1 MLFTEAAK
9 VIMNPRCMNCHPASD
24 RPTQGNDMHP
34 HSPPVTRGA
43 DGGGVPGNTC
53 GACHMNRNVPIFAG
67 QQTSFQSMPGHA
79 RWGLAPIEMAWEGKS
94 IGDICRQIKDPQ
106 RNGGR
111 DLALLHEHLAHD
123 DLVGWAWNPGPG
135 RDPRPAPR
143 SSWANWSGPGST
155 AAPRVRR
162 TFEPMSR
169 SALARMRQRG
179 AHRRVRRLR
188 GTEQPACLRP
198 DRTFTGSLWLRRLAV
213 VARAVLVLVF
223 LAATT

>member
-1 MLFTEAAK
+1 MRGRVISLFWCLAAVTNLGGATYAQNRAELRPPSAFAAIPDPQERSRMLFTEAAK

-34 HSPPVTRGA
+34 HSPAVTRGA

-67 QQTSFQSMPGHA
+67 QQTSFQSLPGHS

-135 RDPRPAPR
+135 RDPAPGTQEQLGELVKA
-143 SSWANWSGPGST
+143 WIDSG
-155 AAPRVRR
+155 AACP
-162 TFEPMSR
+162 
-169 SALARMRQRG
+169 
-179 AHRRVRRLR
+179 
-188 GTEQPACLRP
+188 
-198 DRTFTGSLWLRRLAV
+198 
-213 VARAVLVLVF
+213 
-223 LAATT
+223 